1 MKLGLTTVSTL
12 AAISLPMIVP
22 GSPAKAADYCY
33 TSATGGSS
41 CSFTTMEQCQA
52 SAVGRP
58 GWCSHAVDFG
68 KAPYPAV
75 GGPMSDSNGS
85 YAYYPR
91 GGTVGPSKKSDEQKM
106 VEHDMPSRGSGG
118 W

>member
-1 MKLGLTTVSTL
+1 
-12 AAISLPMIVP
+12 
-22 GSPAKAADYCY
+22 
-33 TSATGGSS
+33 
-41 CSFTTMEQCQA
+41 
-52 SAVGRP
+52 
-58 GWCSHAVDFG
+58 
-68 KAPYPAV
+68 
-75 GGPMSDSNGS
+75 MSDSNGS